1 MRTLPWLLLSLLL
14 WLATPAATWAQ
25 DAPADPLAD
34 PVVYGA
40 WLYEG
45 TCVRCHGAYDK
56 ARLGEEKP
64 TKLLKAEI
72 TGEERN
78 GCDIDWA
85 ISRGGPLTLK
95 EIGAVVSFM
104 EAWEEAGGALT
115 LPPLPPQPTPTPR
128 PAPTPAAGADAERT
142 VKPVAP
148 TPTPLPPDLVLALAS
163 NPVARGAWLYAQN
176 CYRCH
181 QDYATAR
188 MGSTLDPDTVER
200 TIKGGK
206 VGSNMPAFAI
216 SEGGPLR
223 SADIKL
229 IVNYI
234 EAWERLGVTPA
245 LPAAV
250 RNTMVQPLD
259 PAMLLPIAL
268 PTAPLVA
275 GNAADGALLYRAY
288 CAVCHGDAGQGGSGP
303 DLTRVSA
310 SIRPDLTLQATIAQ
324 GVPGTTMTGWAR
336 THGGPLAAP
345 EIDDVVAYLLT
356 LPPAPT
362 ITQYTEPAPIPT
374 TPSPWQGWPG
384 AALLLGAVSVV
395 VWRGRH
401 REKEPPARTE

>member
-1 MRTLPWLLLSLLL
+1 MRTLPWLLLGLFL
-14 WLATPAATWAQ
+14 WLATPATTWAQ

-34 PVVYGA
+34 PVVLGA

-45 TCVRCHGAYDK
+45 ACVRCHGAYDK
-56 ARLGEEKP
+56 ARLGEDKP

-95 EIGAVVSFM
+95 EIGAIVSFM

-128 PAPTPAAGADAERT
+128 PALAPAAGVDAERT

-148 TPTPLPPDLVLALAS
+148 TPTPLPSDLAVALAS

-181 QDYATAR
+181 QDYAAAR
-188 MGSTLDPDTVER
+188 MGSTLDSDTVER
-200 TIKGGK
+200 TIRGGK

-216 SEGGPLR
+216 SDGGPLR

-245 LPAAV
+245 LPDAV
-250 RNTMVQPLD
+250 RDTMVQPLD
-259 PAMLLPIAL
+259 PVMLLPIVL

-288 CAVCHGDAGQGGSGP
+288 CTVCHGNAGQGGSGP
-303 DLTRVSA
+303 ALTRVSA
-310 SIRPDLTLQATIAQ
+310 SIRPDLTLRAAIAQ
-324 GVPGTTMTGWAR
+324 GVPGTVMRGWAR
-336 THGGPLAAP
+336 THGGPFTDPDLDN
-345 EIDDVVAYLLT
+345 IVVYLLT
-356 LPPAPT
+356 LTPSPT
-362 ITQYTEPAPIPT
+362 ITRDAEPASTP
-374 TPSPWQGWPG
+374 TPSPWQGWQG
-384 AALLLGAVSVV
+384 AALLLGAVGAVL
-395 VWRGRH
+395 WR
-401 REKEPPARTE
+401 ARRR